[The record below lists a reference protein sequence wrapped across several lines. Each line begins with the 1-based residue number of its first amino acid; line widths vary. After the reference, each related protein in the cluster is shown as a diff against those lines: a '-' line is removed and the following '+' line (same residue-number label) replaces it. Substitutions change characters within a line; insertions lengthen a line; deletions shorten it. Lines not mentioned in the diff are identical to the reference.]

1 MNSKK
6 VQPGS
11 LPVFAN
17 SLAYHLKPRPIEADD
32 EAKAKRKERRSRERS
47 GRGFRVGGTPKPE
60 PATTPGVDPKIQT
73 RPEPVSGWI
82 TRAEARNVLG
92 INEAELGAL
101 LARFRLRHNLVEVYP
116 KAEIL
121 ALRAI
126 VEKLR

>member
-1 MNSKK
+1 
-6 VQPGS
+6 
-11 LPVFAN
+11 
-17 SLAYHLKPRPIEADD
+17 
-32 EAKAKRKERRSRERS
+32 
-47 GRGFRVGGTPKPE
+47 
-60 PATTPGVDPKIQT
+60 VDHA
-73 RPEPVSGWI
+73 
-82 TRAEARNVLG
+82 AEARNVLG